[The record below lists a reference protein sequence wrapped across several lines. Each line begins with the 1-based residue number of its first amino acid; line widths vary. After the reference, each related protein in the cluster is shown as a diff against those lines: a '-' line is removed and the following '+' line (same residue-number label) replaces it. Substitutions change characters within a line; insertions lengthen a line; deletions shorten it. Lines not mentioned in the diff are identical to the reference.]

1 MLRSLWWRLVSLT
14 RRRRLTRELDDE
26 IHAHYEEL
34 RRALIDEGHEPA
46 EAARLAKLKLGGTLK
61 IREASQEAWRLWAVE
76 GFGQDLALAFRSL
89 RRRPGF
95 FAAAVTTLAMGLGAS
110 TAIFSVAYGVSVR
123 PLPYANP
130 ESLVRIYEANQAGAQ
145 PRHDVSEKAFQAW
158 REGAPSIEGAA
169 FLERRGART
178 VVRPFRER
186 VTARSV
192 TPTFFALLGVR
203 PVVGPG
209 FKREEEYTRFT
220 AREVVLSHDAWGR
233 LFNGRSDVIGAPI
246 LFSTDDDE
254 FRVVGVLPED
264 FAFGE
269 PVDIWTPD
277 LVATSM
283 GSSAGH
289 DRDGQV
295 IARLRPSASEARVR
309 AEVEQVAKRLAE
321 ELPLVHGGW
330 GVTVESLHQSI
341 VGRFGQWAWLLFAAV
356 VVVLLMACLNVGA
369 LLLGR
374 AVARERE
381 TAVRVALGGSSW
393 RLIRLW
399 LAEALIITAVGAGVG
414 LLFAALGV
422 SALKAAAPP
431 GIPRLDD
438 VALDAPVL
446 VLATVS
452 VLLAVVGFALAPLRL
467 RARASLTSALHSGSL
482 AAGDDRARYAVRSA
496 ITAAQCAGAASLA
509 IIAVMLT
516 RSFLNL
522 MAVDLGWDARSV
534 LSLQVTPSVPAGP
547 PPSARVE
554 WSDRLISQLEAT
566 PGVSRAAVA
575 THIPLSPAP
584 YGATLA
590 KGDREA
596 SSDEQWPAVA
606 QWVTDGY
613 FEVMG
618 IRLVAGRTFDAS
630 DRFSASQL
638 NRDRGTPIVGSAIVS
653 EETARTLWPGGSALG
668 QIFWLPP
675 GWTGSIS
682 SYRVVGVVE
691 DIQFYAVGESPA
703 LHAFVP
709 WTQEN
714 AWAAPH
720 LLVKAR
726 GAAASLVPSVRDVIR
741 NATPGTEI
749 NEVVPLEAA
758 VARATAQPRFSTRLV
773 MAFGTLALALA
784 AIGVYGTLSYLVS
797 ARAREIGIRLALG
810 APQRR
815 VLSNVIW
822 RGLAPAIVGG
832 SAGIVAAL
840 AFARVFQSLLFR
852 VEPVDLPSLGAGT
865 TVLVTVALLAALGP
879 ALRAARVD
887 PVRVLRTD

>member
-1 MLRSLWWRLVSLT
+1 MFRSLWWRLSSLV
-14 RRRRLTRELDDE
+14 RRRRLTHELDE
-26 IHAHYEEL
+26 ELHGHYEEL
-34 RRALIDEGHEPA
+34 RRTLEDEGQSPT
-46 EAARLAKLKLGGTLK
+46 EAARSARLRLGGSLK
-61 IREASQEAWRLWAVE
+61 IREASQDAWRFSAVE
-76 GFGQDLALAFRSL
+76 GFGQDLALALRSL

-95 FAAAVTTLAMGLGAS
+95 FGGAVATLAMGLGAS

-123 PLPYANP
+123 PLPYATP
-130 ESLVRIYEANQAGAQ
+130 DGLIRIYEANQAGGQ
-145 PRHDVSEKAFQAW
+145 PRHDVSERAFQGW
-158 REGAPSIEGAA
+158 REGSPSIEVAA
-169 FLERRGART
+169 FLEKPTART

-192 TPTFFALLGVR
+192 TPTFFALLGIR

-233 LFNGRSDVIGAPI
+233 LFNGSDVIGAPI

-254 FRVVGVLPED
+254 FRVVGVLPEH
-264 FAFGE
+264 FAFGD
-269 PVDIWTPD
+269 PVDLWLPD
-277 LVATSM
+277 LVDPSM
-283 GSSAGH
+283 SSNAGH

-295 IARLRPSASEARVR
+295 IARLRPGASEARVR
-309 AEVEQVAKRLAE
+309 AELELVAARLGQK
-321 ELPLVHGGW
+321 LPLVHGGW

-341 VGRFGQWAWLLFAAV
+341 VGRFGQWTWLLFAAV

-399 LAEALIITAVGAGVG
+399 LAEALIITAVGAGAG
-414 LLFAALGV
+414 LLFAALSV

-431 GIPRLDD
+431 GIPRLDE

-446 VLATVS
+446 VLATLS

-467 RARASLTSALHSGSL
+467 RARASLTSGLQSGSL
-482 AAGDDRARYAVRSA
+482 AAGDNRVRYAVRSA
-496 ITAAQCAGAASLA
+496 ITAGQCAGAASLA

-522 MAVDLGWDARSV
+522 MAVDLGWEAGNV
-534 LSLQVTPSVPAGP
+534 LSFQITPSVSAGP
-547 PPSARVE
+547 PAPARVE
-554 WSDRLISQLEAT
+554 WADRLIGQLEAT

-590 KGDREA
+590 RGRREV
-596 SSDEQWPAVA
+596 STDERWPAVA
-606 QWVTDGY
+606 HRVTDGY

-618 IRLVAGRTFDAS
+618 MRLVAGRTFDAS

-638 NRDRGTPIVGSAIVS
+638 NRDRGTPIVGSAIVT

-668 QIFWLPP
+668 EIFWLPP
-675 GWTGSIS
+675 GWTGSI

-691 DIQFYAVGESPA
+691 DIQFYAVGEHPA

-720 LLVKAR
+720 LLVKATR
-726 GAAASLVPSVRDVIR
+726 PAMPLVSSVRDVIR
-741 NATPGTEI
+741 SVAPGTEI
-749 NEVVPLEAA
+749 NEVLPLEVA

-784 AIGVYGTLSYLVS
+784 AVGIYGTLSYLVS
-797 ARAREIGIRLALG
+797 ARTREIGIRLALG
-810 APQRR
+810 ASHRR
-815 VLSNVIW
+815 VLSNVVW
-822 RGLAPAIVGG
+822 RGLAPAIGGG
-832 SAGIVAAL
+832 SAGIAL
-840 AFARVFQSLLFR
+840 ALVVAQGFRSLFFM
-852 VEPVDLPSLGAGT
+852 VEPVDLPSVATGAL
-865 TVLVTVALLAALGP
+865 VLVVVTLVAATGP
-879 ALRAARVD
+879 ALRAAHID